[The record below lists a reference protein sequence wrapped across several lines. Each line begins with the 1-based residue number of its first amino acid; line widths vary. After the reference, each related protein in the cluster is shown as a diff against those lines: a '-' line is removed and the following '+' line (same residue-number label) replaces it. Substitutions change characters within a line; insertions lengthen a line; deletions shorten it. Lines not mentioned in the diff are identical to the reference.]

1 MGGPT
6 WFVHIKETC
15 RPYERRNRSPKQN
28 WRGKYVFPQTA
39 RLVCKKEDGREKVTV
54 KKDMD
59 RKISTDRKNDKVIL
73 VIEDNENFAKY
84 LKEIK

>member
-1 MGGPT
+1 
-6 WFVHIKETC
+6 
-15 RPYERRNRSPKQN
+15 
-28 WRGKYVFPQTA
+28 
-39 RLVCKKEDGREKVTV
+39 VTV

-84 LKEIK
+84 LKEINDGMDLTPLSQAAERKAWRQPKTPGWTEFCWTLCFLI

>member
-1 MGGPT
+1 L
-6 WFVHIKETC
+6 
-15 RPYERRNRSPKQN
+15 EREVRFFLKLP
-28 WRGKYVFPQTA
+28 G
-39 RLVCKKEDGREKVTV
+39 LVCKKEDGREKVTV

-84 LKEIK
+84 LKRNK